1 MAKKVHVIVNPAS
14 GQPQTV
20 LHSLNAVFHPAGV
33 EWDVYI
39 TKKSGDA
46 RRFAKQA
53 VAAGVDVV
61 AANGGDGTV
70 MEVAHGVMGSQVPMA
85 ILPGGTANLV
95 SVELGIPKDL
105 QKAAQVIASENSV
118 ITKVDMGKIGKD
130 YFLLRV
136 GLGIASEKVKLAD
149 REMKDRYG
157 IAAYSIAGAKAMLGA
172 KKAQYRFI
180 LDGEVIEEEGVTC
193 IIDNAGNMGRAEFR
207 AAKDISMT
215 DGLLD
220 VILIQDISAKSITTT
235 LSGIAGR
242 DVESSKVFHWQAAK
256 IEIEADPPLDIQ
268 IDGELRGQTP
278 ITIETIPQAVGVVT
292 PGSRP

>member
-33 EWDVYI
+33 EWDVFI

-46 RRFAKQA
+46 RRFAQQA

-70 MEVAHGVMGSQVPMA
+70 MEVAQGVMGSQIPMG

-105 QKAAQVIASENSV
+105 RKAAQVIAAENSV
-118 ITKVDMGKIGKD
+118 ITKVDMGKIGED

-157 IAAYSIAGAKAMLGA
+157 IAAYSIAGAKSIMGA
-172 KKAQYRFI
+172 QKAQ
-180 LDGEVIEEEGVTC
+180 
-193 IIDNAGNMGRAEFR
+193 
-207 AAKDISMT
+207 DISMS

-220 VILIQDISAKSITTT
+220 VILIHDIGVKSLMTT
-235 LSGIAGR
+235 LTSIAGR
-242 DVESSKVFHWQAAK
+242 QLDSSKVFHWQAAK

-268 IDGELRGQTP
+268 IDGELGGQTP
-278 ITIETIPQAVGVVT
+278 ITIETIPQVVGVVT
-292 PGSRP
+292 PGSLPKNS